1 MDIGSVKKKKKQNLN
16 GGKKNEGML
25 GVKEKEKPAAK

>member
-1 MDIGSVKKKKKQNLN
+1 MDIGSVKKKKSKTSM
-16 GGKKNEGML
+16 GEKKNEGML